1 MHNSLRLSNLDFR
14 SAVLQKSYIS
24 KKRKKSM
31 IKQVKTAT
39 ESLMRFIPQLLHAEL
54 LKVLELTIDIEM
66 YRENNIDVETEMV

>member
-14 SAVLQKSYIS
+14 SAVLQKSYIR
-24 KKRKKSM
+24 KKEKKSM